1 MPSPRSSK
9 NNDFSCFICKDKTAE
24 PVNTGCNHQHYKY
37 PHPDWCHASCLREW
51 FRISNTCPICRAPCG
66 EPPVLRVPSL
76 LDW

>member
-9 NNDFSCFICKDKTAE
+9 NNGFFREDKTAE
-24 PVNTGCNHQHYKY
+24 PVNTGCNHQNYKY
-37 PHPDWCHASCLREW
+37 PRADWCHTSCLRAW
-51 FRISNTCPICRAPCG
+51 VRIANTCPICRPPRG